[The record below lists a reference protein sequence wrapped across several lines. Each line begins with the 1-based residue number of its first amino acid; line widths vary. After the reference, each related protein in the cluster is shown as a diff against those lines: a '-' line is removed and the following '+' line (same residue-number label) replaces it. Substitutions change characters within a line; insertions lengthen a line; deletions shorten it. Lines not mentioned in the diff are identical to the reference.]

1 MVVIKHIRWI
11 SLNTV
16 DVIVKKI
23 SFFMQSSKL
32 GYRTVEYLLDLLNQ
46 ERAPIGILIKV
57 SLDTRSTVSST
68 VEAILE
74 VMYSYFQLR
83 AKVGYF
89 EA

>member
-57 SLDTRSTVSST
+57 SLDTRSTVSLT
-68 VEAILE
+68 VEAILS

-83 AKVGYF
+83 AKLGYF

>member
-11 SLNTV
+11 SFNTV
-16 DVIVKKI
+16 DVIVKKL

-32 GYRTVEYLLDLLNQ
+32 GYRTVEYLLDLLNL
-46 ERAPIGILIKV
+46 ERAPIRILIKV

-68 VEAILE
+68 VVAILE

>member
-11 SLNTV
+11 SFNTV
-16 DVIVKKI
+16 DVIVMKL

-32 GYRTVEYLLDLLNQ
+32 GYRTVEYLLDLLNL
-46 ERAPIGILIKV
+46 ERAPIRILIKV